1 MNYLQSGDSKE
12 WVKVSHQSKME
23 QNQGIFIQTK
33 SETSL
38 KNLQIDSFHEEQ
50 KIFYKDYDIA
60 F

>member
-50 KIFYKDYDIA
+50 KIFYKKGL
-60 F
+60 